1 MSEDRMK
8 ILNLLAAGRI
18 TADEAER
25 LLDALG
31 SAPRAEI
38 QPSAGKESP
47 KFLRV
52 QVAKGR
58 GDDREAKHVD
68 VRVPLSVL
76 RAGVK
81 FQGFIPP
88 KARAQINAA
97 LAEKGVDIDMDKLKS
112 DQLETM
118 IEGLSQTSIDINAED
133 GKSRVRVS
141 CE

>member
-31 SAPRAEI
+31 SSPRPEAR
-38 QPSAGKESP
+38 PAAAKDGP

-52 QVAKGR
+52 QVEKGR
-58 GDDREAKHVD
+58 GEDRDAKHVN
-68 VRVPLSVL
+68 VRVPLSLL
-76 RAGVK
+76 RAGVRL
-81 FQGFIPP
+81 QGIIPP

-97 LAEKGVDIDMDKLKS
+97 LAEKGVDFDMDKLKS

-118 IEGLSQTSIDINAED
+118 IEGLSQTSIDIDADD
-133 GKSRVRVS
+133 GRSRVRVS